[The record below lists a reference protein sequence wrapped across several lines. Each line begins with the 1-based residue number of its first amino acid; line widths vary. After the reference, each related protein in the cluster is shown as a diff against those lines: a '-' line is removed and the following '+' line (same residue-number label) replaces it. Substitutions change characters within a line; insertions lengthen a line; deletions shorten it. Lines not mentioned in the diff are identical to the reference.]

1 MPENHPLLCDGAV
14 KATEG
19 GGRFV
24 QLCCEDGR
32 WCDGGWSE
40 WNSGMELLESSGGRG
55 GFYGG
60 FGERERG
67 LDLRA
72 LQYDS
77 QHE

>member
-1 MPENHPLLCDGAV
+1 
-14 KATEG
+14 
-19 GGRFV
+19 
-24 QLCCEDGR
+24 
-32 WCDGGWSE
+32 
-40 WNSGMELLESSGGRG
+40 MELLESSGGRG